1 MIFFHNE
8 NALCYKI
15 NPILLGKGMEF
26 IRPNSHVSKIQ
37 IVSVIGVNRTTV
49 IALEQKQEKGFQRL
63 NIFIDFQK
71 NLIAQLFV

>member
-1 MIFFHNE
+1 
-8 NALCYKI
+8 
-15 NPILLGKGMEF
+15 MEF